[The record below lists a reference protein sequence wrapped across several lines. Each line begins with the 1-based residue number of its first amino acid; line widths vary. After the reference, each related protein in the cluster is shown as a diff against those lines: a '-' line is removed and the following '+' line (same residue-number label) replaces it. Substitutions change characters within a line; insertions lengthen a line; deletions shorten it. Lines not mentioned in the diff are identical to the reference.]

1 MPTFLGQ
8 PEDKQAVMETEGK
21 LSEKKTK
28 LCAKFIDSKRAQ
40 LSKKERMYV
49 YTWLIHFIVLQKLIQ
64 HSKATIPQFK
74 KKKLK
79 RERENRGKCGE
90 SVGV

>member
-28 LCAKFIDSKRAQ
+28 LCAKFIDSRRAQ
-40 LSKKERMYV
+40 LSKNERMHRAERKTEPRTQV
-49 YTWLIHFIVLQKLIQ
+49 RLRMSWLDGTTDSMDLSLI
-64 HSKATIPQFK
+64 
-74 KKKLK
+74 
-79 RERENRGKCGE
+79 
-90 SVGV
+90 